1 MGSFIASR
9 TIVAQRLLYCRYDRP
24 ATRQYADAAAVE
36 DMVLDDRDCPSATD
50 ALQSNQHACEKSR
63 PVNKTNNRVDD
74 IISCSGSQHKLVGRS
89 QRSERDAAA
98 RGYEGSHT
106 TSSSRT
112 LGRLIGT
119 R

>member
-9 TIVAQRLLYCRYDRP
+9 TIVAHRLLYCRYDRP

-36 DMVLDDRDCPSATD
+36 DIVLDDRDCPSATD

-63 PVNKTNNRVDD
+63 PVNKTNYIVDD

-89 QRSERDAAA
+89 NAVSTMQPRVAMRGVTQPPQSVLSED
-98 RGYEGSHT
+98 
-106 TSSSRT
+106 
-112 LGRLIGT
+112 
-119 R
+119 